1 MKGFI
6 LLLAILYFVVS
17 VLMYMNT
24 LILREI
30 KKIYKEL
37 LKHKNGDD
45 YSD

>member
-24 LILREI
+24 LILRES

-37 LKHKNGDD
+37 LKRKNGDD

>member
-30 KKIYKEL
+30 RKIYKEL
-37 LKHKNGDD
+37 LKRKNGND